1 MSMTEIRI
9 HGRGGQGAVVAS
21 QILALTAMKEGK
33 YVQSFP
39 EFGVERR
46 GATVEAFVRIADKKI
61 NERCKIYH
69 PHYVVVMDPA
79 LVNIV
84 DVTEGI
90 RENGWVLINTSK
102 TPKDFSF
109 HANVA
114 TIDAFSIAT
123 EKKLGSHG
131 HPIVNTTILG
141 ALVKIAPVVNIKT
154 LVEAIRESISSNT
167 EKNVEAALAAHD
179 KVKI

>member
-1 MSMTEIRI
+1 M
-9 HGRGGQGAVVAS
+9 
-21 QILALTAMKEGK
+21 
-33 YVQSFP
+33 
-39 EFGVERR
+39 
-46 GATVEAFVRIADKKI
+46 
-61 NERCKIYH
+61 
-69 PHYVVVMDPA
+69 
-79 LVNIV
+79 
-84 DVTEGI
+84 
-90 RENGWVLINTSK
+90 
-102 TPKDFSF
+102 
-109 HANVA
+109 A

-167 EKNVEAALAAHD
+167 EKNVEAALAAYD

>member
-1 MSMTEIRI
+1 MTEVRI

-21 QILALTAMKEGK
+21 QILALAAMKEGK

-84 DVTEGI
+84 DVAGGM
-90 RENGWVLINTSK
+90 RGSGWILINTSK
-102 TPKDFSF
+102 MPEDFSF
-109 HANVA
+109 HASVA

-123 EKKLGSHG
+123 EKGLGSHG

-141 ALVKIAPVVNIKT
+141 AFVKIAPVVS
-154 LVEAIRESISSNT
+154 VEALLKAIRESVSSNT
-167 EKNVEAALAAHD
+167 EKNVEAALSAYD